1 MLVLGSDEV
10 FLSLA
15 LLELLPALAHL
26 LLDLLECFRLLLFN
40 LKSLIFA
47 VLDHAFEVSLLFV
60 ELLAVVVVF
69 GIDLVKLI
77 EF

>member
-1 MLVLGSDEV
+1 MLVFSSDEV

-15 LLELLPALAHL
+15 LLKLLPALAHL
-26 LLDLLECFRLLLFN
+26 LLDLLERFHFLLLD

-47 VLDHAFEVSLLFV
+47 ILYHAFEVSLLFV
-60 ELLAVVVVF
+60 ELLAVVVVL
-69 GIDLVKLI
+69 GIDLVELI